1 MRAITATIIIA
12 LLACGDVLASSG
24 SPESDEV
31 HRVVMNL
38 GVGRYVAVTFS
49 SGETLRGYIKAIADD
64 QFALL
69 VDGWPAPGDIPYRDV
84 QWVGPI
90 PQLVLRPHAPSLW
103 KIEKIV
109 GYVAFG
115 SFLVMAFVECH
126 NKSC

>member
-1 MRAITATIIIA
+1 M
-12 LLACGDVLASSG
+12 D
-24 SPESDEV
+24 
-31 HRVVMNL
+31 L

-49 SGETLRGYIKAIADD
+49 SGETLRGYIKATADD
-64 QFALL
+64 HFALL

-90 PQLVLRPHAPSLW
+90 PQLVLRPRAPSLW

-109 GYVAFG
+109 GYVAVG